1 MKWGKALSLKKK
13 ISAKAKSPYESI
25 IRRLWHSAPKIFKSV
40 KYYLLV
46 FSWSKLAKKYMIWYF
61 TGGWEGEWS
70 ELDNKDHLSWAGL
83 CWAWQKLSLN
93 EVSNK
98 NKRKFLPFP
107 SFFFLVEFRGGSR
120 NFCVGGLTWKN
131 WEKQPPRP

>member
-1 MKWGKALSLKKK
+1 MLPVNCPAL
-13 ISAKAKSPYESI
+13 
-25 IRRLWHSAPKIFKSV
+25 KIFKSV

-46 FSWSKLAKKYMIWYF
+46 FSWSKLARNYMIWYF
-61 TGGWEGEWS
+61 TGWWEGGWS

-98 NKRKFLPFP
+98 NNRKFLPWWQL
-107 SFFFLVEFRGGSR
+107 SSLLVQFHKSHQLVTTHLRGKSTLRGKKIISAKAIR
-120 NFCVGGLTWKN
+120 APMKVSYDDLT
-131 WEKQPPRP
+131 